1 MEYFN
6 GISCAILAGGQSR
19 RFGKDKT
26 LEKLNGKSLTEIL
39 ANKLLEVSDDVMII
53 SKNSEKFDFKNDKIR
68 FLTDFTK
75 KQSPLAGIITA
86 LKNARNN
93 KVFVISADTPF
104 LKPALISFLA
114 KYSDDYDIVL
124 TVVNEKINTL
134 CGLYN
139 VKVAD
144 SFKKGFDAGKYKILD
159 NFENFNVMYID
170 DISEIKKFDPELLS
184 FININTKE
192 DFEYAK
198 RITEK
203 FGI

>member
-1 MEYFN
+1 MFN
-6 GISCAILAGGQSR
+6 DISCAILAGGQSR

-68 FLTDFTK
+68 FLTDFTE

-114 KYSDDYDIVL
+114 KYSDDFDIVL

-134 CGLYN
+134 CGLYD

-144 SFKKGFDAGKYKILD
+144 SFKEGFDSGKYKILD
-159 NFENFNVMYID
+159 NFENFKVMYIND
-170 DISEIKKFDPELLS
+170 DSEIKKFDPELLS